1 MAKYLLADSGIN
13 WLAIMALL
21 TFVFIFTVVLLMVFG
36 RGRGSYAEVEQQ
48 PLRDSYS
55 PNDKTAI
62 Q

>member
-1 MAKYLLADSGIN
+1 MAKYLLAGADIN

-21 TFVFIFTVVLLMVFG
+21 TFFFIFSIVLIMVFG

-48 PLRDSYS
+48 PLHDSYS
-55 PNDKTAI
+55 SNDKKDK